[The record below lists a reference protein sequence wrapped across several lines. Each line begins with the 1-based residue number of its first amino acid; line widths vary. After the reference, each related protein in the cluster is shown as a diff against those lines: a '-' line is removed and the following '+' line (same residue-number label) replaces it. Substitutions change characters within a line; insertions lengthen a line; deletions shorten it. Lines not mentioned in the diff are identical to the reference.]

1 MILQLVLTVIS
12 SPDLEADKPVPQP
25 TPPQW
30 QQQQTASQLPGVG
43 SWFCHWGSRWS
54 QVITSPF
61 LCLRFFRETM
71 GTVIAPTSELM
82 RSWDDS
88 VYIKYLENALQ
99 WQVLASVSHSYQSIR
114 SLYTQMLN
122 SMYFT
127 LGQHSILSLPK
138 IKKKKIFW
146 LLIERAE
153 NHIRAWNGFQNSRK
167 DITYSSQERRLQVSN
182 QDRVW
187 VWGSSS
193 YRTPRCCQY
202 LLKMCPHYHHST
214 NIKVLSALQQG
225 FQRGGCCAMHRFPAS
240 LWLLCLGYLFPACW
254 VLVA

>member
-1 MILQLVLTVIS
+1 MPCSDKCWRVLAIHINLSDLCIPRCLILCI
-12 SPDLEADKPVPQP
+12 
-25 TPPQW
+25 
-30 QQQQTASQLPGVG
+30 
-43 SWFCHWGSRWS
+43 SRWANIPS
-54 QVITSPF
+54 SPF
-61 LCLRFFRETM
+61 LKL
-71 GTVIAPTSELM
+71 
-82 RSWDDS
+82 
-88 VYIKYLENALQ
+88 
-99 WQVLASVSHSYQSIR
+99 
-114 SLYTQMLN
+114 
-122 SMYFT
+122 
-127 LGQHSILSLPK
+127 
-138 IKKKKIFW
+138 KKKKIFW

>member
-1 MILQLVLTVIS
+1 
-12 SPDLEADKPVPQP
+12 
-25 TPPQW
+25 
-30 QQQQTASQLPGVG
+30 
-43 SWFCHWGSRWS
+43 
-54 QVITSPF
+54 
-61 LCLRFFRETM
+61 M
-71 GTVIAPTSELM
+71 GTMIAPTSELM

-88 VYIKYLENALQ
+88 MYMQ
-99 WQVLASVSHSYQSIR
+99 WQVLGSVSHSYQCIR
-114 SLYTQMLN
+114 SLYTQTLN
-122 SMYFT
+122 SVYFT
-127 LGQHSILSLPK
+127 LDQHSILSPPE
-138 IKKKKIFW
+138 KKKIFW

-182 QDRVW
+182 QDQAW

-225 FQRGGCCAMHRFPAS
+225 FQHGGCRVMYRLPAS
-240 LWLLCLGYLFPACW
+240 LWLLCLGFLFPAFW
-254 VLVA
+254 VLAA